1 MLVGLIPRLAMAGLL
16 VLSASCSPVEMARL
30 QAVNSLFD
38 PDRIVSNFSHM
49 DAAFLTTPVALGS
62 RAALPLPRSADARL
76 PSEVGPWV
84 VNRVITGLVV
94 LKDGRLVHES
104 YYHGTGPDDK
114 RISWSVAKG
123 FLSALFGIVMAKG
136 DIASLDDMVTDYA
149 PLLQGSAYDRVSLRQ
164 LLTMTTGVHFNED
177 YLNPASD
184 INRMGRVL
192 ALGRSMDA
200 FAAGLHRRDRPPGH
214 LWRYV
219 SIDTHVL
226 GMVIRGATGR
236 TIGDLMSEELI
247 APLGLEAE
255 PYYVTDGLGEPFVLG
270 GLNMTTRDYARFG
283 QLFLQ
288 NGRVGGRQIVP
299 AAWVAASTRPSAPTE
314 PGAMGYGFHWW
325 IPPQAIPG
333 EFMAQGIYGQFIYIN
348 RPAGVVIAVNAAD
361 VKFLNDGVE
370 DRNIFIYRAI
380 ADSL

>member
-1 MLVGLIPRLAMAGLL
+1 MALGLAA
-16 VLSASCSPVEMARL
+16 CSPGAMARL
-30 QAVNSLFD
+30 DAVNTLFQ
-38 PDRIVSNFSHM
+38 PTRIVHNFSHM
-49 DAAFLTTPVALGS
+49 DEAFLTTPVSLGTHKP
-62 RAALPLPRSADARL
+62 LPLPQGSGATL
-76 PSEVGPWV
+76 PSDVGPWV

-94 LKDGRLVHES
+94 LKDGRMVHES
-104 YYHGTGPDDK
+104 YYHGTTAADK
-114 RISWSVAKG
+114 RIGWSVAKS
-123 FLSALFGIVMAKG
+123 FLSALFGIVQHEG
-136 DIASLDDMVTDYA
+136 FIASLDDPVTRYA
-149 PLLQGSAYDRVSLRQ
+149 PALTGSAYDGVSIRNVLN
-164 LLTMTTGVHFNED
+164 MATGVHFNED

-184 INRMGRVL
+184 IYRMGRVL
-192 ALGRSMDA
+192 ALGRSLDV
-200 FAAGLHRRDRPPGH
+200 FAAGLRRRDSPPGQH
-214 LWRYV
+214 WRYV

-236 TIGDLMSEELI
+236 SIPDLMSEKLI
-247 APLGLEAE
+247 GPLGLEAE
-255 PYYVTDGLGEPFVLG
+255 PYYVTDGTGEPFVLG

-299 AAWVAASTRPSAPTE
+299 AAWVAASTRPSSPTE
-314 PGAMGYGFHWW
+314 PGAMGYGFQWW
-325 IPPQAIPG
+325 IPPGALPG
-333 EFMAQGIYGQFIYIN
+333 EFMAQGIYGQFIYVN